1 MQYLD
6 LLGLQQLWTSA
17 KAKFA
22 TKGTLA
28 NSGITDGYSS
38 IETGT
43 VVPIRNIENGI
54 LADIITGSDNH
65 KIKTQY
71 VSVDVTGGLATTSY
85 VDTKVGAVTVPAY
98 TLTKSTSTDYAAV
111 YHLQKDGANVGE
123 AINIPKDM
131 VVESGKVVWGS
142 YADGKFTPATDKTNA
157 TPYVELTLANSSANK
172 IYIAVADLVN
182 EHQAGTGISITN
194 NTDGT
199 RTIGITNALNT
210 KIDDSFVR
218 FDVAKGVDW
227 KGNGIQMHKNSGSI
241 HTLLKAGEDESLV
254 ITDENVGS
262 TKVPTITLN
271 STIRDEI
278 NTTKSTADTNKTNLE
293 ALTKRVDGIVA
304 TGGEANQNAYSNI
317 KVGSTTLAATSKTD
331 TVVFTAGRS
340 ISVAGGTVG
349 GNKSVSVSHV
359 VPTGAAAN
367 TTGFYKFA
375 TDSTGHATNLT
386 AVAASD
392 INALIGAHSLT
403 LSNTNATNDT
413 AAITIGSTSYTVGPI
428 PLGNETDPAEGTVRY
443 ILNH

>member
-43 VVPIRNIENGI
+43 VVPIRNLGNGI

-65 KIKTQY
+65 KLKTTY
-71 VSVDVTGGLATTSY
+71 VSVDGAGGLATTNY
-85 VDTKVGAVTVPAY
+85 VDTKVGAVKVPAY

-142 YADGKFTPATDKTNA
+142 YADGTFTPATDKKNA
-157 TPYVELTLANSSANK
+157 TPYVELTLANSTANK

-182 EHQAGTGISITN
+182 EHKAGTGIQITN

-210 KIDDSFVR
+210 TINKSLKGFGKAVDSTLLAYTNDGNPVDIFKPGNSLNLSGVGTSENPYTLNIATDVTTKIDT
-218 FDVAKGVDW
+218 AKS
-227 KGNGIQMHKNSGSI
+227 QS
-241 HTLLKAGEDESLV
+241 
-254 ITDENVGS
+254 
-262 TKVPTITLN
+262 
-271 STIRDEI
+271 
-278 NTTKSTADTNKTNLE
+278 DTNKTNLE

-304 TGGEANQNAYSNI
+304 TGGEANQDAYSNI

-331 TVVFTAGRS
+331 TVEFAGSS
-340 ISVAGGTVG
+340 IITVTGSTDAG
-349 GNKSVSVSHV
+349 KKV
-359 VPTGAAAN
+359 VIAHSNPTGAAVKPA
-367 TTGFYKFA
+367 GFYKFA
-375 TDSTGHATNLT
+375 TDLAGHATNLT

-392 INALIGAHSLT
+392 ITALIGAHSLT
-403 LSNTNATNDT
+403 LSKTNDANDT
-413 AAITIGSTSYTVGPI
+413 AAITIAGTSYTVGPI

>member
-43 VVPIRNIENGI
+43 VVPIKNLENGI

-65 KIKTQY
+65 KLKTQY
-71 VSVDVTGGLATTSY
+71 VTVDATGGLATTSY
-85 VDTKVGAVTVPAY
+85 VDTKVSAVKVPAY

-142 YADGKFTPATDKTNA
+142 YADGVFTPATDMKNA

-182 EHQAGTGISITN
+182 EHVAGTGIEITN

-199 RTIGITNALNT
+199 RTIGITNAVNE
-210 KIDDSFVR
+210 KINNSVVSF
-218 FDVAKGVDW
+218 G
-227 KGNGIQMHKNSGSI
+227 GSQ
-241 HTLLKAGEDESLV
+241 E
-254 ITDENVGS
+254 
-262 TKVPTITLN
+262 TITATTN
-271 STIRDEI
+271 GGDTVVAFEMTDGIEGVQGAAGTWAIRVDEPTRSNI
-278 NTTKSTADTNKTNLE
+278 ETAKSQSDTNKTNLE

-304 TGGEANQNAYSNI
+304 TGGEANQDAYSNI

-331 TVVFTAGRS
+331 TVEFAGS
-340 ISVAGGTVG
+340 DLISVAGSTAAGKKVTIG
-349 GNKSVSVSHV
+349 HSN
-359 VPTGAAAN
+359 PTGAAVKAA
-367 TTGFYKFA
+367 GFYKFA
-375 TDSTGHATNLT
+375 TDAAGHATDLT

-392 INALIGAHSLT
+392 ITALIGAHSLT
-403 LSNTNATNDT
+403 LSMTNAANDT
-413 AAITIGSTSYTVGPI
+413 AAITIGSASYTVGPI
-428 PLGNETDPAEGTVRY
+428 PLGDETNPAEGTVRY

>member
-43 VVPIRNIENGI
+43 VVPIRNLENGI
-54 LADIITGSDNH
+54 LADITTGSDNH
-65 KIKTQY
+65 KLKTQY
-71 VSVDVTGGLATTSY
+71 VTVDATGGLATTSY
-85 VDTKVGAVTVPAY
+85 VDTKVGAVKVPAY

-142 YADGKFTPATDKTNA
+142 YSDGTFTPATDKKNA
-157 TPYVELTLANSSANK
+157 TPYVELTLANSTANK

-182 EHQAGTGISITN
+182 EHKAGTGIEITN

-199 RTIGITNALNT
+199 RTIGITDALNT
-210 KIDDSFVR
+210 NINRGVYAFSVTDNTVTAVSNSGNATPVLHQGDGLIIANGNDDKPVI
-218 FDVAKGVDW
+218 GVDT
-227 KGNGIQMHKNSGSI
+227 SI
-241 HTLLKAGEDESLV
+241 L
-254 ITDENVGS
+254 
-262 TKVPTITLN
+262 TK
-271 STIRDEI
+271 I

-304 TGGEANQNAYSNI
+304 TGGEANQDAYSNI

-331 TVVFTAGRS
+331 TVEFAGS
-340 ISVAGGTVG
+340 GLISVAGSTAAGKKVTIG
-349 GNKSVSVSHV
+349 HSN
-359 VPTGAAAN
+359 PTGAAVKSA
-367 TTGFYKFA
+367 GFYKFA
-375 TDSTGHATNLT
+375 TDAAGHATGLT

-392 INALIGAHSLT
+392 ITALIGAHSLT
-403 LSNTNATNDT
+403 LSKTNAANDT

-428 PLGNETDPAEGTVRY
+428 PLGDETNPAEGTVRY

>member
-38 IETGT
+38 IETGSVT
-43 VVPIRNIENGI
+43 LIRNLENGI
-54 LADIITGSDNH
+54 LADIATGSDSH
-65 KIKTQY
+65 KIKPVY
-71 VSVDVTGGLATTSY
+71 VSVDGANGLASTSY
-85 VDTKVGAVTVPAY
+85 VDTKVGAVKVPAY

-142 YADGKFTPATDKTNA
+142 YTDDVFTPATDKTNA
-157 TPYVELTLANSSANK
+157 TPYVELTLANSTANK

-182 EHQAGTGISITN
+182 EHKAGTGIEITN

-199 RTIGITNALNT
+199 RTIGITSAYT
-210 KIDDSFVR
+210 GKINGSIYGF
-218 FDVAKGVDW
+218 GVDSADT
-227 KGNGIQMHKNSGSI
+227 KALTALTNAGEKTPAFHVGNGLDITATKTDAI
-241 HTLLKAGEDESLV
+241 LKISDAT
-254 ITDENVGS
+254 ITD
-262 TKVPTITLN
+262 
-271 STIRDEI
+271 I
-278 NTTKSTADTNKTNLE
+278 NNAKSTADTNKTNLE

-304 TGGEANQNAYSNI
+304 TGGEANQDAYSNI
-317 KVGSTTLAATSKTD
+317 KAGSTTLAATSKTD
-331 TVVFTAGRS
+331 TVEFAGS
-340 ISVAGGTVG
+340 SMITVAGSTAAGKKVTIIHGT
-349 GNKSVSVSHV
+349 
-359 VPTGAAAN
+359 PTGAAAK
-367 TTGFYKFA
+367 TAGFYKFA
-375 TDSTGHATNLT
+375 TNSTGHATNLT

-392 INALIGAHSLT
+392 ITALIGAHSLT
-403 LSNTNATNDT
+403 LSKTNAANDT
-413 AAITIGSTSYTVGPI
+413 ATITIGNTSYTVGPI
-428 PLGNETDPAEGTVRY
+428 PLGDETNPAEGTVRY

>member
-22 TKGTLA
+22 AKGTLA

-38 IETGT
+38 IETGSVT
-43 VVPIRNIENGI
+43 PIRNLENGI
-54 LADIITGSDNH
+54 LADIATGSDSH
-65 KIKTQY
+65 KIKPVY
-71 VSVDVTGGLATTSY
+71 VSVDGAGGLASTNY
-85 VDTKVGAVTVPAY
+85 VDTKVGAVKVPAY

-142 YADGKFTPATDKTNA
+142 YTDGTFTPATDKKNA
-157 TPYVELTLANSSANK
+157 TPYVELTLANSTANK

-182 EHQAGTGISITN
+182 EHKAGIGISITN
-194 NTDGT
+194 NADGT
-199 RTIGITNALNT
+199 RTIGLTATYKSMVNAAV
-210 KIDDSFVR
+210 KAF
-218 FDVAKGVDW
+218 GVDA
-227 KGNGIQMHKNSGSI
+227 KSPTKFIAETNSGTVDVFKLDP
-241 HTLLKAGEDESLV
+241 TLTWQDVDDRTLGL
-254 ITDENVGS
+254 S
-262 TKVPTITLN
+262 TVLSK
-271 STIRDEI
+271 EI
-278 NTTKSTADTNKTNLE
+278 NDADVLSKANKTNLE

-304 TGGEANQNAYSNI
+304 TGGEANQDAYSNI

-331 TVVFTAGRS
+331 TVVF
-340 ISVAGGTVG
+340 AGGTNISASASNAAG
-349 GNKSVSVSHV
+349 SKSVSFSHAT
-359 VPTGAAAN
+359 PTGAAAK

-392 INALIGAHSLT
+392 ITALIGAHSLT
-403 LSNTNATNDT
+403 LSKTNAANDT

-428 PLGNETDPAEGTVRY
+428 PLGDSTNPAEGTVRY

>member
-43 VVPIRNIENGI
+43 VIPIRNLENGI
-54 LADIITGSDNH
+54 LADIVTGSDNH

-71 VSVDVTGGLATTSY
+71 VSVDAAGGLATTSY
-85 VDTKVGAVTVPAY
+85 VDTKVGAVMVPAY

-142 YADGKFTPATDKTNA
+142 YTDGTFTPATDKENA

-182 EHQAGTGISITN
+182 EHKAGTGIEITN

-199 RTIGITNALNT
+199 RTIALTSTYATNIDKSVKSFGGSQEAITATTNDGNTVIAFEMTGGIE
-210 KIDDSFVR
+210 
-218 FDVAKGVDW
+218 GVQGQGGTDIW
-227 KGNGIQMHKNSGSI
+227 AIRV
-241 HTLLKAGEDESLV
+241 DEATRNQ
-254 ITDENVGS
+254 IEG
-262 TKVPTITLN
+262 
-271 STIRDEI
+271 
-278 NTTKSTADTNKTNLE
+278 ADTLSKSNKTNLD
-293 ALTKRVDGIVA
+293 ALTERVNGIVA
-304 TGGEANQNAYSNI
+304 TGGEANQDAYSNI

-331 TVVFTAGRS
+331 TVAFAGGTN
-340 ISVAGGTVG
+340 ISVAGSTAG
-349 GNKSVSVSHV
+349 GDKSVSFSHA
-359 VPTGAAAN
+359 VPTGAAAK
-367 TTGFYKFA
+367 TAGFYKFA

-392 INALIGAHSLT
+392 ITALIGAHSLT
-403 LSNTNATNDT
+403 LSETNAANDT

-428 PLGNETDPAEGTVRY
+428 PLGDETDPAEGTVRY

>member
-22 TKGTLA
+22 AKGTLA

-38 IETGT
+38 IETGSVT
-43 VVPIRNIENGI
+43 PIRNLENGI
-54 LADIITGSDNH
+54 LADIATGSDSH
-65 KIKTQY
+65 KIKPVY
-71 VSVDVTGGLATTSY
+71 VSVDGAGGLASTNY
-85 VDTKVGAVTVPAY
+85 VDTKVGAVKVPAY

-142 YADGKFTPATDKTNA
+142 YADGTFTPATDKKNA
-157 TPYVELTLANSSANK
+157 TPYVELTLANSTANK

-182 EHQAGTGISITN
+182 EHKAGTGISITN

-199 RTIGITNALNT
+199 RTIALTSTYDTMVKAAVKAFGTDAEHPT
-210 KIDDSFVR
+210 KFI
-218 FDVAKGVDW
+218 AKT
-227 KGNGIQMHKNSGSI
+227 NSGTINVFTIGPNLSWQDTDPL
-241 HTLLKAGEDESLV
+241 TLDVSDGLMG
-254 ITDENVGS
+254 
-262 TKVPTITLN
+262 TINDADTL
-271 STIRDEI
+271 S
-278 NTTKSTADTNKTNLE
+278 KTNKTGLE

-304 TGGEANQNAYSNI
+304 TGGEANQDAYSNI

-331 TVVFTAGRS
+331 TVEFAGS
-340 ISVAGGTVG
+340 SMITVAGSTAAGKKVTIT
-349 GNKSVSVSHV
+349 HDT
-359 VPTGAAAN
+359 PTGAAAK
-367 TTGFYKFA
+367 TAGFYKFA

-392 INALIGAHSLT
+392 ITALIGAHSLT
-403 LSNTNATNDT
+403 LSKTNAANDT

-428 PLGNETDPAEGTVRY
+428 PLGNETNPAEGTVRY

>member
-22 TKGTLA
+22 AKGTLA

-38 IETGT
+38 IETGSVT
-43 VVPIRNIENGI
+43 PIRNLENGI
-54 LADIITGSDNH
+54 LADIATGSDSH
-65 KIKTQY
+65 KIKPVY
-71 VSVDVTGGLATTSY
+71 VSVDQVSGLASTSY
-85 VDTKVGAVTVPAY
+85 VDTKIGAVKVPAY
-98 TLTKSTSTDYAAV
+98 TLTKSASTDYAAV

-142 YADGKFTPATDKTNA
+142 YADDTFTPATDKKNA
-157 TPYVELTLANSSANK
+157 TPYVELTLANSTANK

-182 EHQAGTGISITN
+182 EHKAGTGISITN

-199 RTIGITNALNT
+199 RTIAITDALNSKIDHSIVGFTASGGKVLGTPNMDSPKVVVFQAGSGLEVTGGVSSSVMVQVDSDTRTKITNS
-210 KIDDSFVR
+210 D
-218 FDVAKGVDW
+218 
-227 KGNGIQMHKNSGSI
+227 
-241 HTLLKAGEDESLV
+241 TLS
-254 ITDENVGS
+254 
-262 TKVPTITLN
+262 
-271 STIRDEI
+271 
-278 NTTKSTADTNKTNLE
+278 KSNKTDLD

-304 TGGEANQNAYSNI
+304 TGGEANQDAYSTI

-331 TVVFTAGRS
+331 TVEFAGSSMITVAGSTTAGKKVT
-340 ISVAGGTVG
+340 IT
-349 GNKSVSVSHV
+349 HDT
-359 VPTGAAAN
+359 PTGAAAK
-367 TTGFYKFA
+367 TAGFYKFA
-375 TDSTGHATNLT
+375 TDSTGHATSLT

-392 INALIGAHSLT
+392 ITALIGAHSLT
-403 LSNTNATNDT
+403 LSKTNAANDT

-428 PLGNETDPAEGTVRY
+428 PLGDETNPAKDTVRY

>member
-43 VVPIRNIENGI
+43 VVPIRNLENGI

-65 KIKTQY
+65 KLKTTY
-71 VSVDVTGGLATTSY
+71 VSVDGAGGLATTSY
-85 VDTKVGAVTVPAY
+85 VDTKVSAVKVPAY

-142 YADGKFTPATDKTNA
+142 YADGTFTPATDKKNA
-157 TPYVELTLANSSANK
+157 TPYVELTLANSTANK

-182 EHQAGTGISITN
+182 EHKAGTGIYITN

-199 RTIGITNALNT
+199 RTIGITDAVNT
-210 KIDDSFVR
+210 KINNSIVSFGTDATGSALVGHSNN
-218 FDVAKGVDW
+218 A
-227 KGNGIQMHKNSGSI
+227 NS
-241 HTLLKAGEDESLV
+241 TLILSVLGKELV
-254 ITDENVGS
+254 IGKNTSGGALIGLTKTFTD
-262 TKVPTITLN
+262 TI
-271 STIRDEI
+271 S
-278 NTTKSTADTNKTNLE
+278 TTKTQSDTNKTNLE

-304 TGGEANQNAYSNI
+304 TGGEANQDAYSNI

-331 TVVFTAGRS
+331 TVEFAGS
-340 ISVAGGTVG
+340 SMITVAGSTAAGKKVTITH
-349 GNKSVSVSHV
+349 NT
-359 VPTGAAAN
+359 PTGAAVKAA
-367 TTGFYKFA
+367 GFYKFA
-375 TDSTGHATNLT
+375 TDAAGHATGLT

-392 INALIGAHSLT
+392 ITALIGAHSLT
-403 LSNTNATNDT
+403 LSKTNAANDT

-428 PLGNETDPAEGTVRY
+428 PLGDETNPAEGTVRY

>member
-43 VVPIRNIENGI
+43 VVPIRNLENGI

-65 KIKTQY
+65 KLKTQY
-71 VSVDVTGGLATTSY
+71 VTVDATGGLATTNY
-85 VDTKVGAVTVPAY
+85 VDTKVGAVKVPAY

-142 YADGKFTPATDKTNA
+142 YSEGTFTPATDKKNA
-157 TPYVELTLANSSANK
+157 TPYVELTLANSTANK

-182 EHQAGTGISITN
+182 EHKAGAGIEITN

-210 KIDDSFVR
+210 KINQSLIGFSMEDE
-218 FDVAKGVDW
+218 
-227 KGNGIQMHKNSGSI
+227 
-241 HTLLKAGEDESLV
+241 HTLRASKNDG
-254 ITDENVGS
+254 
-262 TKVPTITLN
+262 
-271 STIRDEI
+271 
-278 NTTKSTADTNKTNLE
+278 TTKNVLSTDDNFVIGTSLTADASIKLSSELTTKIDTAKSQSDTNKTDLK
-293 ALTKRVDGIVA
+293 ALTKRIDGIVA
-304 TGGEANQNAYSNI
+304 TGGEANQDAYSNI

-331 TVVFTAGRS
+331 TVEFAGSSMITVASSTA
-340 ISVAGGTVG
+340 AGKKVTIT
-349 GNKSVSVSHV
+349 HDT
-359 VPTGAAAN
+359 PTGAAAK
-367 TTGFYKFA
+367 TAGFYKFA

-392 INALIGAHSLT
+392 ITALIGAHSLT
-403 LSNTNATNDT
+403 LSKTNAANDT

-428 PLGNETDPAEGTVRY
+428 PLGDATNPAEGTVRY

>member
-38 IETGT
+38 VETGT
-43 VVPIRNIENGI
+43 VAPIRNIQNGI
-54 LADIITGSDNH
+54 LADIATGSDNH
-65 KIKTQY
+65 KLKTTY
-71 VSVDVTGGLATTSY
+71 VAVDRAGGLATTDY
-85 VDTKVGAVTVPAY
+85 VDTKVDAVNVPAY

-142 YADGKFTPATDKTNA
+142 YANGVFTPATDKSNA
-157 TPYVELTLANSSANK
+157 TPYVELTLANSTANK

-182 EHQAGTGISITN
+182 EHKAGTGISITN

-199 RTIGITNALNT
+199 RTIALTSTYSAMVNAAVKAFRVDAASPTKLIANT
-210 KIDDSFVR
+210 
-218 FDVAKGVDW
+218 
-227 KGNGIQMHKNSGSI
+227 NSGTVDVFKLSPD
-241 HTLLKAGEDESLV
+241 LGW
-254 ITDENVGS
+254 TDTDS
-262 TKVPTITLN
+262 TPTLN
-271 STIRDEI
+271 VSNSLKDTI
-278 NTTKSTADTNKTNLE
+278 SGADTLSKTNKTNLDV
-293 ALTKRVDGIVA
+293 LTKRVDGIVE
-304 TGGEANQNAYSNI
+304 TGGEANQEAYSNI

-331 TVVFTAGRS
+331 TVEFAGS
-340 ISVAGGTVG
+340 GLISVVG
-349 GNKSVSVSHV
+349 STAEGKKVTINHSN
-359 VPTGAAAN
+359 PAGAAVKAA
-367 TTGFYKFA
+367 GFYKFA
-375 TDSTGHATNLT
+375 TDASGHATNLT

-392 INALIGAHSLT
+392 ITALIGAHSLT
-403 LSNTNATNDT
+403 LSKTNAANDT
-413 AAITIGSTSYTVGPI
+413 AAITIGGTSYTVGPI
-428 PLGNETDPAEGTVRY
+428 PLGDSTNPAEGTVHY

>member
-38 IETGT
+38 IETGA
-43 VVPIRNIENGI
+43 VVPIRNLENGI

-65 KIKTQY
+65 KLKTVY
-71 VSVDVTGGLATTSY
+71 VSVDGAGGLATTSY
-85 VDTKVGAVTVPAY
+85 VDTKVSVVKVPAY

-142 YADGKFTPATDKTNA
+142 YSDGTFTPATDKKNA
-157 TPYVELTLANSSANK
+157 TPYVELTLANSTANK

-182 EHQAGTGISITN
+182 EHKAGTGISITN

-199 RTIGITNALNT
+199 RTIALTATYDAMVNAAVKAFGTDAEHPT
-210 KIDDSFVR
+210 KLI
-218 FDVAKGVDW
+218 AKT
-227 KGNGIQMHKNSGSI
+227 NSGTVDVFKLSPDLVWTDTDSTPTMEI
-241 HTLLKAGEDESLV
+241 SNGLKGMISDADTLSK
-254 ITDENVGS
+254 
-262 TKVPTITLN
+262 
-271 STIRDEI
+271 
-278 NTTKSTADTNKTNLE
+278 TNKTGLD

-304 TGGEANQNAYSNI
+304 TGGEANQDAYSNI

-331 TVVFTAGRS
+331 TVEFAGS
-340 ISVAGGTVG
+340 GLISVAGSTAAGKTVTIG
-349 GNKSVSVSHV
+349 HSN
-359 VPTGAAAN
+359 PTGAAVKSA
-367 TTGFYKFA
+367 GFYKFA
-375 TDSTGHATNLT
+375 TDAAGHATGLT

-392 INALIGAHSLT
+392 ITALIGAHSLT
-403 LSNTNATNDT
+403 LSKTNAANDT

-428 PLGNETDPAEGTVRY
+428 PLGDETNPAEGTVRY

>member
-22 TKGTLA
+22 TKGALA

-43 VVPIRNIENGI
+43 VVPIRNLENGI

-65 KIKTQY
+65 KLKTQY
-71 VSVDVTGGLATTSY
+71 VTVDATGGLATTSY
-85 VDTKVGAVTVPAY
+85 VDTKVGAVKVPAY

-142 YADGKFTPATDKTNA
+142 YSDGVFTPATDKKNA
-157 TPYVELTLANSSANK
+157 TPYVELTLANSTANK

-182 EHQAGTGISITN
+182 EHKAGTGISITN

-199 RTIGITNALNT
+199 RTIALTATYDTMVNAAVKAFGTDVESPTKFIAKTNSGTVDVFKLSPDLAWT
-210 KIDDSFVR
+210 DIDSTPTMEISNGL
-218 FDVAKGVDW
+218 KGV
-227 KGNGIQMHKNSGSI
+227 
-241 HTLLKAGEDESLV
+241 
-254 ITDENVGS
+254 
-262 TKVPTITLN
+262 
-271 STIRDEI
+271 I
-278 NTTKSTADTNKTNLE
+278 NDADALSKTNKTNLE

-304 TGGEANQNAYSNI
+304 TGGEANQDAYSNI

-331 TVVFTAGRS
+331 TVAFAGGTN
-340 ISVAGGTVG
+340 ISVAGSTAG
-349 GNKSVSVSHV
+349 GNKSVSFSHI
-359 VPTGAAAN
+359 VPTGAAAK
-367 TTGFYKFA
+367 TAGFYKFA

-392 INALIGAHSLT
+392 ITALIGAHSLT
-403 LSNTNATNDT
+403 LSKTNAANDT

-428 PLGNETDPAEGTVRY
+428 PLGDETNPAKDTVRY

>member
-43 VVPIRNIENGI
+43 VVPIRNLKNGV

-65 KIKTQY
+65 KIKTTY
-71 VSVDVTGGLATTSY
+71 VSFDVAGGLATTNY
-85 VDTKVGAVTVPAY
+85 VDTKVGAVKVPAY

-142 YADGKFTPATDKTNA
+142 YTDGTFTPATDKKNA
-157 TPYVELTLANSSANK
+157 TPYVELTLANSTANK

-182 EHQAGTGISITN
+182 EHKAGTGISITN

-199 RTIGITNALNT
+199 RTIGITDALNT
-210 KIDDSFVR
+210 KINKSVVSF
-218 FDVAKGVDW
+218 
-227 KGNGIQMHKNSGSI
+227 SGSQ
-241 HTLLKAGEDESLV
+241 KA
-254 ITDENVGS
+254 ITATANNGNNVTAFEMTDGIEGVEG
-262 TKVPTITLN
+262 TNGTWA
-271 STIRDEI
+271 IRVDEI
-278 NTTKSTADTNKTNLE
+278 TRNQITNADTLSKTNKTDIA
-293 ALTKRVDGIVA
+293 ALAKRVEGIVA
-304 TGGEANQNAYSNI
+304 TGGEANQDAYSNI
-317 KVGSTTLAATSKTD
+317 KVGVTTLAATSKTD
-331 TVVFTAGRS
+331 TVAF
-340 ISVAGGTVG
+340 AGGTNISVLGSTAG
-349 GNKSVSVSHV
+349 GNKSVSFSHA
-359 VPTGAAAN
+359 VPTGAAAK
-367 TTGFYKFA
+367 TAGFYKFA
-375 TDSTGHATNLT
+375 TDSTGHATGLT

-392 INALIGAHSLT
+392 ITALIGAHGLT
-403 LSNTNATNDT
+403 LSKTNATNDT
-413 AAITIGSTSYTVGPI
+413 AAITIGTTSYTVGPI
-428 PLGNETDPAEGTVRY
+428 PLGDETNPTDGTVRY

>member
-43 VVPIRNIENGI
+43 VVPIRNLENGI

-65 KIKTQY
+65 KLKTQY
-71 VSVDVTGGLATTSY
+71 VTVDATGGLATTSY
-85 VDTKVGAVTVPAY
+85 VDTKVGAVKVPAY

-142 YADGKFTPATDKTNA
+142 YSDGTFTPATDKKNA
-157 TPYVELTLANSSANK
+157 TPYVELTLANSTANK

-182 EHQAGTGISITN
+182 EHKAGTGIEITN

-199 RTIGITNALNT
+199 RTIGITDAVNK
-210 KIDDSFVR
+210 KIDNSIVSFGTDATGSALVGYSNNADS
-218 FDVAKGVDW
+218 
-227 KGNGIQMHKNSGSI
+227 
-241 HTLLKAGEDESLV
+241 TLILSVLGKELV
-254 ITDENVGS
+254 IDKNTSGGALIGLTKTFTDTVS
-262 TKVPTITLN
+262 
-271 STIRDEI
+271 
-278 NTTKSTADTNKTNLE
+278 TTKTQSDTNKTNLE
-293 ALTKRVDGIVA
+293 ALTERVDGIVA
-304 TGGEANQNAYSNI
+304 TGGEANQDAYSNI

-331 TVVFTAGRS
+331 TVEFAGSRMITVASSTATGKKVT
-340 ISVAGGTVG
+340 IIHDT
-349 GNKSVSVSHV
+349 
-359 VPTGAAAN
+359 PTGAAAK
-367 TTGFYKFA
+367 TAGFYKFA

-392 INALIGAHSLT
+392 ITALIGAHSLT
-403 LSNTNATNDT
+403 LSKTNAANDT

-428 PLGNETDPAEGTVRY
+428 PLGDETNPAEGTVRY

>member
-43 VVPIRNIENGI
+43 VVPIRNLENGI

-65 KIKTQY
+65 KLKTTY
-71 VSVDVTGGLATTSY
+71 VSVDAAGGLATTNY
-85 VDTKVGAVTVPAY
+85 VDTKVGAVKVPAY

-142 YADGKFTPATDKTNA
+142 YADGVFTPATDKKNA
-157 TPYVELTLANSSANK
+157 TPYVELTLANSTANK

-182 EHQAGTGISITN
+182 EHKAGTGISITN

-199 RTIGITNALNT
+199 RTIGITDALNT
-210 KIDDSFVR
+210 KI
-218 FDVAKGVDW
+218 
-227 KGNGIQMHKNSGSI
+227 NNSVVNFKVED
-241 HTLLKAGEDESLV
+241 TETVKAVLN
-254 ITDENVGS
+254 DENAVVAFMTDHGLAVATGAGDVPIVQIDEATR
-262 TKVPTITLN
+262 TKIDN
-271 STIRDEI
+271 
-278 NTTKSTADTNKTNLE
+278 TKSTADTNKTNLE

-304 TGGEANQNAYSNI
+304 TGGEANQDAYSNI

-331 TVVFTAGRS
+331 TVEFAGSSMITVAGSTTAGKKVT
-340 ISVAGGTVG
+340 IIHDT
-349 GNKSVSVSHV
+349 
-359 VPTGAAAN
+359 PTGAAAK
-367 TTGFYKFA
+367 TAGFYKFA
-375 TDSTGHATNLT
+375 TDSTGHATSLT

-392 INALIGAHSLT
+392 ITALIGAHSLT
-403 LSNTNATNDT
+403 LSKTNAANDT

-428 PLGNETDPAEGTVRY
+428 PLGDSTNPAEGTVRY

>member
-71 VSVDVTGGLATTSY
+71 VSVDAAGGLATTSY

-142 YADGKFTPATDKTNA
+142 YANGTFTPVTDKKNA

-182 EHQAGTGISITN
+182 EHKAGTGISITN

-199 RTIGITNALNT
+199 RTIALTSTYATNINKSVKSFGGSQEAITATTNDGNTVIAFEMTGGIEGVQGQGNT
-210 KIDDSFVR
+210 GTWAIR
-218 FDVAKGVDW
+218 VDEATRNQIE
-227 KGNGIQMHKNSGSI
+227 G
-241 HTLLKAGEDESLV
+241 
-254 ITDENVGS
+254 
-262 TKVPTITLN
+262 
-271 STIRDEI
+271 
-278 NTTKSTADTNKTNLE
+278 ADTLSKSNKTDLD

-304 TGGEANQNAYSNI
+304 TGGEANQDAYSNI

-331 TVVFTAGRS
+331 TVEFAGAGL
-340 ISVAGGTVG
+340 ISVSGSTAAGKKVTIGHS
-349 GNKSVSVSHV
+349 N
-359 VPTGAAAN
+359 PTGAAVNAA
-367 TTGFYKFA
+367 GFYKFA
-375 TDSTGHATNLT
+375 TDAAGHATNLT

-392 INALIGAHSLT
+392 ITALIGAHSLT
-403 LSNTNATNDT
+403 LSKTNAANDT

-428 PLGNETDPAEGTVRY
+428 PLGDETNPAEGTVRY

>member
-17 KAKFA
+17 KSKFA

-43 VVPIRNIENGI
+43 VVPIRNLENGI
-54 LADIITGSDNH
+54 LADIITGDDNH
-65 KIKTQY
+65 KLKTTY
-71 VSVDVTGGLATTSY
+71 VSVDNAGGLATTNY
-85 VDTKVGAVTVPAY
+85 VDTKVGAVKLPAY

-142 YADGKFTPATDKTNA
+142 YADGVFTPATDKKNA
-157 TPYVELTLANSSANK
+157 TPYVELTLANSTANK

-182 EHQAGTGISITN
+182 EHKAGTGISITN

-199 RTIGITNALNT
+199 RTIGITNELNT
-210 KIDDSFVR
+210 KIDQSVIGFSVEDE
-218 FDVAKGVDW
+218 
-227 KGNGIQMHKNSGSI
+227 
-241 HTLLKAGEDESLV
+241 HTLRANRNG
-254 ITDENVGS
+254 G
-262 TKVPTITLN
+262 
-271 STIRDEI
+271 
-278 NTTKSTADTNKTNLE
+278 TTKNVLSTDDNFVIGTSLTADASIKLSSELTTKIDTAKTQSDTNKTNLD

-304 TGGEANQNAYSNI
+304 TGGEANQDAYSNI

-331 TVVFTAGRS
+331 TVEFAGS
-340 ISVAGGTVG
+340 GLISVACSTTAGKKVTI
-349 GNKSVSVSHV
+349 SHSN
-359 VPTGAAAN
+359 PTGAAVKAA
-367 TTGFYKFA
+367 GFYKFA
-375 TDSTGHATNLT
+375 TDASGHATNLT

-392 INALIGAHSLT
+392 ITALIGGHSLT
-403 LSNTNATNDT
+403 LSKTNATNDT

-428 PLGNETDPAEGTVRY
+428 PLGDATNPAEGTVRY

>member
-43 VVPIRNIENGI
+43 VVPIRNLENGI

-65 KIKTQY
+65 KLKTQY
-71 VSVDVTGGLATTSY
+71 VTVDATGGLATTSY
-85 VDTKVGAVTVPAY
+85 VDTKVGAVKVPAY
-98 TLTKSTSTDYAAV
+98 TLTKSTSTNYAAV

-142 YADGKFTPATDKTNA
+142 YSDGTFTPATDKKNA
-157 TPYVELTLANSSANK
+157 TPYVELTLANSTANK

-182 EHQAGTGISITN
+182 EHKAGTGISITN

-199 RTIGITNALNT
+199 RTIELGADVNA
-210 KIDDSFVR
+210 KINESVISFSVPE
-218 FDVAKGVDW
+218 G
-227 KGNGIQMHKNSGSI
+227 GNKLLCHKNNNNSATILTGDGSNVI
-241 HTLLKAGEDESLV
+241 IGENSDGIAE
-254 ITDENVGS
+254 ITINADILDNV
-262 TKVPTITLN
+262 
-271 STIRDEI
+271 
-278 NTTKSTADTNKTNLE
+278 NTAKSQSDTNKTNLE

-304 TGGEANQNAYSNI
+304 TGGEANQDAYSNI
-317 KVGSTTLAATSKTD
+317 KVGSTTLAAASKTD
-331 TVVFTAGRS
+331 TVEFAGSSMITVTGSTAADKKVT
-340 ISVAGGTVG
+340 ITH
-349 GNKSVSVSHV
+349 NT
-359 VPTGAAAN
+359 PTGAAAK
-367 TTGFYKFA
+367 TAGFYKFA
-375 TDSTGHATNLT
+375 TNSTGHATNLT

-392 INALIGAHSLT
+392 ITALIGAHSLT
-403 LSNTNATNDT
+403 LSKTNAANDT

-428 PLGNETDPAEGTVRY
+428 PLGEETNPAKGTVRY
-443 ILNH
+443 ILNN

>member
-38 IETGT
+38 IETGS
-43 VVPIRNIENGI
+43 VVPIKNLENGI

-65 KIKTQY
+65 KLKTQY
-71 VSVDVTGGLATTSY
+71 VTVDATGGLATTSY
-85 VDTKVGAVTVPAY
+85 VDTKVGAVKVPAY

-142 YADGKFTPATDKTNA
+142 YSDGAFTPATDKTNA
-157 TPYVELTLANSSANK
+157 TPYVELTLANSTANK

-182 EHQAGTGISITN
+182 EHKAGTGISITN

-199 RTIGITNALNT
+199 RTIGITDALNT
-210 KIDDSFVR
+210 KINQSVVGF
-218 FDVAKGVDW
+218 GVGDE
-227 KGNGIQMHKNSGSI
+227 
-241 HTLLKAGEDESLV
+241 HTLRAGRND
-254 ITDENVGS
+254 G
-262 TKVPTITLN
+262 
-271 STIRDEI
+271 
-278 NTTKSTADTNKTNLE
+278 TTKNVLSTDDNFVIGTSLTAEASIKLSSELTTKIDTAKSQSDTNKTDIA

-304 TGGEANQNAYSNI
+304 TGGEANQDAYSNI
-317 KVGSTTLAATSKTD
+317 KVGSTTLAASAKTD
-331 TVVFTAGRS
+331 TVAFAGGTN
-340 ISVAGGTVG
+340 ISVAASSAG
-349 GNKSVSVSHV
+349 GNKSVSFSHAT
-359 VPTGAAAN
+359 PTGAAAK
-367 TTGFYKFA
+367 TAGFYKFA
-375 TDSTGHATNLT
+375 TDATGHATGLT

-392 INALIGAHSLT
+392 ITALIGAHSLT
-403 LSNTNATNDT
+403 LSKTNAANDT

-428 PLGNETDPAEGTVRY
+428 PLGDETNPVEGTVRY

>member
-43 VVPIRNIENGI
+43 VVPIRNLENGI

-71 VSVDVTGGLATTSY
+71 VAVDAAGGLATTSY
-85 VDTKVGAVTVPAY
+85 VDTKVGAVNVPAY

-142 YADGKFTPATDKTNA
+142 YTDGAFTPATDKKNA
-157 TPYVELTLANSSANK
+157 TPYVELTLANSTANK

-182 EHQAGTGISITN
+182 EHSAGDGISITN

-199 RTIGITNALNT
+199 RTIALTSTYATNINKSVKSFGGSQEAITATTNDGNTVIAFEMTGGIE
-210 KIDDSFVR
+210 
-218 FDVAKGVDW
+218 GVQGQGDTGTW
-227 KGNGIQMHKNSGSI
+227 AIRVDEATRNQING
-241 HTLLKAGEDESLV
+241 
-254 ITDENVGS
+254 
-262 TKVPTITLN
+262 
-271 STIRDEI
+271 
-278 NTTKSTADTNKTNLE
+278 ADTLSKSNKTDLD

-304 TGGEANQNAYSNI
+304 TGGEANQDAYSNI

-331 TVVFTAGRS
+331 TVEFAGADL
-340 ISVAGGTVG
+340 ISVSGSTDAGKKVTIGHS
-349 GNKSVSVSHV
+349 N
-359 VPTGAAAN
+359 PTGAAVKAA
-367 TTGFYKFA
+367 GFYKFA
-375 TDSTGHATNLT
+375 TDAAGHATNLT

-392 INALIGAHSLT
+392 ITELIGAHSLT
-403 LSNTNATNDT
+403 LSKTNAANDT
-413 AAITIGSTSYTVGPI
+413 AAITIGSTSYTVCPI
-428 PLGNETDPAEGTVRY
+428 PLGDETSPAEGTVRY

>member
-38 IETGT
+38 IETGP
-43 VVPIRNIENGI
+43 VVPIRNFENGI

-65 KIKTQY
+65 KLKTAY
-71 VSVDVTGGLATTSY
+71 VSVDANGGLATTSY
-85 VDTKVGAVTVPAY
+85 VDTKVGAVKVPAY

-142 YADGKFTPATDKTNA
+142 YADGKFTPATDKKNA
-157 TPYVELTLANSSANK
+157 TPYVELTLANSTANK

-182 EHQAGTGISITN
+182 EHKAGTGIEITN

-199 RTIGITNALNT
+199 RTIGITNTLNT
-210 KIDDSFVR
+210 KIDKSVVSF
-218 FDVAKGVDW
+218 
-227 KGNGIQMHKNSGSI
+227 SGSQKAI
-241 HTLLKAGEDESLV
+241 TTTTNNGNNVVAFEMTDGIEGVEGTNGTWAIRVDQITRNQITNADTLSK
-254 ITDENVGS
+254 
-262 TKVPTITLN
+262 
-271 STIRDEI
+271 
-278 NTTKSTADTNKTNLE
+278 TNKTDLA

-304 TGGEANQNAYSNI
+304 TGGEANQDAYSNI

-331 TVVFTAGRS
+331 TVEFAGAGL
-340 ISVAGGTVG
+340 ISVAGSTAAGKLVTIG
-349 GNKSVSVSHV
+349 HSN
-359 VPTGAAAN
+359 PTGAAVKAA
-367 TTGFYKFA
+367 GFYKFA
-375 TDSTGHATNLT
+375 TDAAGHATNLT

-392 INALIGAHSLT
+392 ITALIGAHSLT
-403 LSNTNATNDT
+403 LSKTNAANDT

-428 PLGNETDPAEGTVRY
+428 SLGDETNPAEGTVRY

>member
-22 TKGTLA
+22 AKGTLA

-38 IETGT
+38 IETGSVT
-43 VVPIRNIENGI
+43 PIRNLENGI
-54 LADIITGSDNH
+54 LADIATGSDSH
-65 KIKTQY
+65 KIKPVY
-71 VSVDVTGGLATTSY
+71 VSVDGAGGLASTNY
-85 VDTKVGAVTVPAY
+85 VDTKVGAVKVPAY

-142 YADGKFTPATDKTNA
+142 YADGVFTPATDKKNA
-157 TPYVELTLANSSANK
+157 TPYVELTLANSTANK

-182 EHQAGTGISITN
+182 EHKAGTGIEITN

-199 RTIGITNALNT
+199 RTIALTSTYDTMVNAAVKAFGTDAEHPT
-210 KIDDSFVR
+210 KFI
-218 FDVAKGVDW
+218 AKT
-227 KGNGIQMHKNSGSI
+227 NSGTVDVFDI
-241 HTLLKAGEDESLV
+241 DPNLHWVDMDPLTLGLSDGLV
-254 ITDENVGS
+254 S
-262 TKVPTITLN
+262 
-271 STIRDEI
+271 EI
-278 NTTKSTADTNKTNLE
+278 NNADVLSKANKANLE

-304 TGGEANQNAYSNI
+304 TGGEANQDAYSNI
-317 KVGSTTLAATSKTD
+317 KVGSTTLAAASKTD
-331 TVVFTAGRS
+331 TVEFAGGTN
-340 ISVAGGTVG
+340 ISVAASSAG
-349 GNKSVSVSHV
+349 GNKSVSFSHAT
-359 VPTGAAAN
+359 PTGAAAK
-367 TTGFYKFA
+367 TAGFYKFA
-375 TDSTGHATNLT
+375 TDATGHATGLT

-392 INALIGAHSLT
+392 ITALIGAHSLT
-403 LSNTNATNDT
+403 LSKTNAENDT

-428 PLGNETDPAEGTVRY
+428 PLGDETNPAEGTVRY

>member
-43 VVPIRNIENGI
+43 VVPIRNLENGI
-54 LADIITGSDNH
+54 LADIITGSDSH
-65 KIKTQY
+65 KLKTTY
-71 VSVDVTGGLATTSY
+71 VAVDGAGGLATTNY
-85 VDTKVGAVTVPAY
+85 VDTKVGAVKVPAY

-142 YADGKFTPATDKTNA
+142 YADGTFTPATDKKNA
-157 TPYVELTLANSSANK
+157 TPYVELTLANSTANK

-182 EHQAGTGISITN
+182 EHKAGTGISITN

-199 RTIGITNALNT
+199 RTIALTSTYDTMVNAAVKAFGTDAEHPT
-210 KIDDSFVR
+210 KFI
-218 FDVAKGVDW
+218 AKT
-227 KGNGIQMHKNSGSI
+227 NSGTIDVFTIDPSLGWLDTDPL
-241 HTLLKAGEDESLV
+241 TLGLS
-254 ITDENVGS
+254 NVFR
-262 TKVPTITLN
+262 K
-271 STIRDEI
+271 EI
-278 NTTKSTADTNKTNLE
+278 NDADTLSKTNKTNLE

-304 TGGEANQNAYSNI
+304 TGGEANQDAYSNI
-317 KVGSTTLAATSKTD
+317 KVGATTLAATSKTD
-331 TVVFTAGRS
+331 TVAFTGGIN
-340 ISVAGGTVG
+340 ISVAGSTAGD
-349 GNKSVSVSHV
+349 NKSVSFSHA
-359 VPTGAAAN
+359 VPTGAAAK
-367 TTGFYKFA
+367 TAGFYKFA

-392 INALIGAHSLT
+392 ITALIGAHSLT
-403 LSNTNATNDT
+403 LSKTNAANDT

-428 PLGNETDPAEGTVRY
+428 PLGDETNPAEGTVRY

>member
-43 VVPIRNIENGI
+43 VVPIRNLENGI
-54 LADIITGSDNH
+54 LADITTGSDNH
-65 KIKTQY
+65 KLKTTY
-71 VSVDVTGGLATTSY
+71 VSVNGAGGLATTSY
-85 VDTKVGAVTVPAY
+85 VDTKVGAVKVPAY
-98 TLTKSTSTDYAAV
+98 TLTKSTSTDYATV

-142 YADGKFTPATDKTNA
+142 YSDGTFTPATDKKNA
-157 TPYVELTLANSSANK
+157 TPYVELTLANSTANK

-182 EHQAGTGISITN
+182 EHKAGTGISITN

-199 RTIGITNALNT
+199 RTIALTATYDAMVNAAVKAFGTDAESPTNF
-210 KIDDSFVR
+210 I
-218 FDVAKGVDW
+218 AKT
-227 KGNGIQMHKNSGSI
+227 NSGTVDVFKLSPDLAWTDI
-241 HTLLKAGEDESLV
+241 DSTPTMEISNGLKGMISDADTLSK
-254 ITDENVGS
+254 
-262 TKVPTITLN
+262 
-271 STIRDEI
+271 
-278 NTTKSTADTNKTNLE
+278 TNKTGLD

-304 TGGEANQNAYSNI
+304 TGGEANQDAYSNI

-331 TVVFTAGRS
+331 TVEFVGS
-340 ISVAGGTVG
+340 GLISVAGSTAAGKKVTIG
-349 GNKSVSVSHV
+349 HSN
-359 VPTGAAAN
+359 PTGAAVKSA
-367 TTGFYKFA
+367 GFYKFA
-375 TDSTGHATNLT
+375 TDAGGHATGLT

-392 INALIGAHSLT
+392 ITALIGAHSLT
-403 LSNTNATNDT
+403 LSKTNAANDT

-428 PLGNETDPAEGTVRY
+428 PLGDETNPAEGTVRY

>member
-22 TKGTLA
+22 TKGALA

-43 VVPIRNIENGI
+43 VVPVRNLENGV

-65 KIKTQY
+65 KLKTTY
-71 VSVDVTGGLATTSY
+71 VSVDNAGGLATTNY
-85 VDTKVGAVTVPAY
+85 VDTKVGAVKVPAY

-142 YADGKFTPATDKTNA
+142 YADGTFTPATDKKNA
-157 TPYVELTLANSSANK
+157 TPYVELTLANSTANK

-182 EHQAGTGISITN
+182 EHKAGTGIDITN

-210 KIDDSFVR
+210 KINQSFIG
-218 FDVAKGVDW
+218 FGVQD
-227 KGNGIQMHKNSGSI
+227 K
-241 HTLLKAGEDESLV
+241 HTLRADRNDGTTKNVLSTDDNFV
-254 ITDENVGS
+254 IGTSSIADASIKLSSELT
-262 TKVPTITLN
+262 TKIDTA
-271 STIRDEI
+271 
-278 NTTKSTADTNKTNLE
+278 KSTADTNKTNLE

-304 TGGEANQNAYSNI
+304 TGGEANQDAYSNV

-331 TVVFTAGRS
+331 TVEFAGSGLIFVTGSTA
-340 ISVAGGTVG
+340 AGKKVTIGHS
-349 GNKSVSVSHV
+349 N
-359 VPTGAAAN
+359 PTGAAVKAS
-367 TTGFYKFA
+367 GFYKFA
-375 TDSTGHATNLT
+375 TDAAGHTINLT

-392 INALIGAHSLT
+392 ITALIGAHSLT
-403 LSNTNATNDT
+403 LSKTNAANDT

-428 PLGNETDPAEGTVRY
+428 PLGDGTNPAEGTVRY

>member
-38 IETGT
+38 IETGS
-43 VVPIRNIENGI
+43 VVSIKNLKNGI

-65 KIKTQY
+65 KLKTQY
-71 VSVDVTGGLATTSY
+71 VTVDATGGLATTSY
-85 VDTKVGAVTVPAY
+85 VDTKVGAVKVPAY

-142 YADGKFTPATDKTNA
+142 YADGTFTPATDKKNA
-157 TPYVELTLANSSANK
+157 TPYVELTLANSTANK

-182 EHQAGTGISITN
+182 EHKAGTGISITN

-199 RTIGITNALNT
+199 RTIALTATYNGMVNAAV
-210 KIDDSFVR
+210 KAF
-218 FDVAKGVDW
+218 GVDT
-227 KGNGIQMHKNSGSI
+227 KDPVKFIAKTNSGTVDVFKLSPDLGWTDTDSTPI
-241 HTLLKAGEDESLV
+241 LNVSDGLKGTINDADTLSK
-254 ITDENVGS
+254 
-262 TKVPTITLN
+262 
-271 STIRDEI
+271 
-278 NTTKSTADTNKTNLE
+278 TNKTNLE

-304 TGGEANQNAYSNI
+304 TGGEANQDAYSNI

-331 TVVFTAGRS
+331 TVEFAGS
-340 ISVAGGTVG
+340 GLISVAGSTAAGKKVTIG
-349 GNKSVSVSHV
+349 HSN
-359 VPTGAAAN
+359 PTGAAVKAA
-367 TTGFYKFA
+367 GFYKFA
-375 TDSTGHATNLT
+375 TDAAGHATGLT

-392 INALIGAHSLT
+392 ITALIGAHSLT
-403 LSNTNATNDT
+403 LSKTNATNDT
-413 AAITIGSTSYTVGPI
+413 AAITIGNTSYTVGPI
-428 PLGNETDPAEGTVRY
+428 PLGDETNPAEGTVRY

>member
-43 VVPIRNIENGI
+43 VVPIRNLENGI

-71 VSVDVTGGLATTSY
+71 VTVDAAGGLATTSY
-85 VDTKVGAVTVPAY
+85 VDTKVGAVKVPAY

-142 YADGKFTPATDKTNA
+142 YADGTFTPATDKKNA

-182 EHQAGTGISITN
+182 EHEAGTGIEITN

-199 RTIGITNALNT
+199 RTIGITSAVNT
-210 KIDDSFVR
+210 KIGKSVYDFNIDADTNDTV
-218 FDVAKGVDW
+218 VARNNNDKYINVFKVADGLALT
-227 KGNGIQMHKNSGSI
+227 GESGSP
-241 HTLLKAGEDESLV
+241 TLMLS
-254 ITDENVGS
+254 
-262 TKVPTITLN
+262 N
-271 STIRDEI
+271 STSDKI
-278 NTTKSTADTNKTNLE
+278 NAADTQSKTNKTNLD

-304 TGGEANQNAYSNI
+304 TGGEANQDAYSNI

-331 TVVFTAGRS
+331 TVAFAGS
-340 ISVAGGTVG
+340 SMITVAGSTAAGKKVTII
-349 GNKSVSVSHV
+349 HDI
-359 VPTGAAAN
+359 PTGAAVKAA
-367 TTGFYKFA
+367 GFYKFA
-375 TDSTGHATNLT
+375 TDAAGHATGLT

-392 INALIGAHSLT
+392 ITALIGAHSLT
-403 LSNTNATNDT
+403 LSKTNAANDT

-428 PLGNETDPAEGTVRY
+428 PLGDETSPAEGTVRY

>member
-38 IETGT
+38 IETGS
-43 VVPIRNIENGI
+43 VIPIKSLENGI
-54 LADIITGSDNH
+54 LADITTGSNNH
-65 KIKTQY
+65 KIKTHY
-71 VSVDVTGGLATTSY
+71 VSVDAADGLATTSY
-85 VDTKVGAVTVPAY
+85 VNTKVGAVKVPAY

-111 YHLQKDGANVGE
+111 YHLQKDGTNVGE

-142 YADGKFTPATDKTNA
+142 YVNGVFTPATDKKNA

-182 EHQAGTGISITN
+182 EHNAGTGISITN

-199 RTIGITNALNT
+199 RTIGLTNAVNS
-210 KIDDSFVR
+210 KIDSSIHGF
-218 FDVAKGVDW
+218 GVQSDDP
-227 KGNGIQMHKNSGSI
+227 KALAALVNAGGSI
-241 HTLLKAGEDESLV
+241 PAFHVGDGLDIKATKTDALLKIND
-254 ITDENVGS
+254 D
-262 TKVPTITLN
+262 TIAK
-271 STIRDEI
+271 I
-278 NTTKSTADTNKTNLE
+278 NTTKTQSDTNKTNLD
-293 ALTKRVDGIVA
+293 ALIKRVDGIVA
-304 TGGEANQNAYSNI
+304 TGGEANQDAYSNI

-331 TVVFTAGRS
+331 TVEFAGS
-340 ISVAGGTVG
+340 NMITVTGSTDAG
-349 GNKSVSVSHV
+349 KKV
-359 VPTGAAAN
+359 VIAHSNPSGAAVKPA
-367 TTGFYKFA
+367 GFYKFA
-375 TDSTGHATNLT
+375 TTASGHATNLT

-392 INALIGAHSLT
+392 ITALIGAHSLT
-403 LSNTNATNDT
+403 LSKTNAANDT
-413 AAITIGSTSYTVGPI
+413 AAIMIGSTSYTVGPI
-428 PLGNETDPAEGTVRY
+428 PLGDETNPAKDTVRY

>member
-22 TKGTLA
+22 AKGTLA

-38 IETGT
+38 IETGSVT
-43 VVPIRNIENGI
+43 PIRNLENGI
-54 LADIITGSDNH
+54 LADIATGSDSH
-65 KIKTQY
+65 KIKPVY
-71 VSVDVTGGLATTSY
+71 VSVDGAGGLASTSY
-85 VDTKVGAVTVPAY
+85 VDTKVGAVKVPAY

-142 YADGKFTPATDKTNA
+142 YADGTFTPATDKKNA
-157 TPYVELTLANSSANK
+157 TPYVELTLANSTANK

-182 EHQAGTGISITN
+182 EHKAGTGISITN

-199 RTIGITNALNT
+199 RTIALTSTYDTMVNAAVKAFGTDAKHPT
-210 KIDDSFVR
+210 KFI
-218 FDVAKGVDW
+218 AKT
-227 KGNGIQMHKNSGSI
+227 NSGTVDVFTI
-241 HTLLKAGEDESLV
+241 GPTLSWQD
-254 ITDENVGS
+254 TDPLTLDVSDGLMG
-262 TKVPTITLN
+262 TINDADTL
-271 STIRDEI
+271 S
-278 NTTKSTADTNKTNLE
+278 KTNKTDIT
-293 ALTKRVDGIVA
+293 ALTERVDGIVA
-304 TGGEANQNAYSNI
+304 TGGEANQDAYSNI

-331 TVVFTAGRS
+331 TVEFAGS
-340 ISVAGGTVG
+340 NLISVAGSTAAGKKVTIG
-349 GNKSVSVSHV
+349 HSN
-359 VPTGAAAN
+359 PTGAAVKAA
-367 TTGFYKFA
+367 GFYKFA
-375 TDSTGHATNLT
+375 TDAAGHATGLT

-392 INALIGAHSLT
+392 ITALIGAHSLT
-403 LSNTNATNDT
+403 LSKTNATNDT

-428 PLGNETDPAEGTVRY
+428 PLGDETNPAEGTVRY

>member
-22 TKGTLA
+22 TNGTLA

-38 IETGT
+38 IETGP
-43 VVPIRNIENGI
+43 VVPIRNLENGI

-65 KIKTQY
+65 KLKTQY
-71 VSVDVTGGLATTSY
+71 VTVDATGGLATTSY
-85 VDTKVGAVTVPAY
+85 VDTKVGAVKVPAY
-98 TLTKSTSTDYAAV
+98 TLIKSTSTDYAAV

-142 YADGKFTPATDKTNA
+142 YSDGVFTPATDKENA
-157 TPYVELTLANSSANK
+157 TPYVELTLANSTANK

-182 EHQAGTGISITN
+182 EHKAGTGISITN

-199 RTIGITNALNT
+199 RTIALTATYDTMVNAAVKAFGMDAKSPTKFIAKTNSGTVDVFKLSPDLAWT
-210 KIDDSFVR
+210 DIDSTPTMEISNGL
-218 FDVAKGVDW
+218 KGVI
-227 KGNGIQMHKNSGSI
+227 NGAD
-241 HTLLKAGEDESLV
+241 TLSK
-254 ITDENVGS
+254 
-262 TKVPTITLN
+262 
-271 STIRDEI
+271 
-278 NTTKSTADTNKTNLE
+278 TNKTNLE

-304 TGGEANQNAYSNI
+304 TGGEANQDAYSNI

-331 TVVFTAGRS
+331 TVEFAGS
-340 ISVAGGTVG
+340 SMITVAGSTAAGKKVTIT
-349 GNKSVSVSHV
+349 HDT
-359 VPTGAAAN
+359 PTGAAVNAA
-367 TTGFYKFA
+367 GFYKFA
-375 TDSTGHATNLT
+375 TDAAGHATGLT

-392 INALIGAHSLT
+392 ITALIGAHSLT
-403 LSNTNATNDT
+403 LSKTNAANDT

-428 PLGNETDPAEGTVRY
+428 PLGDKTNPAEGTLRY